1 MKKGSNLSTGA
12 LVLSLLLVFLIFNN
26 PTLAQEESGKIVIGE
41 TVKLQSRI
49 LNEERN
55 LLIYLPDG
63 YKEAKSRYP
72 VLYLL
77 DGTAHF
83 HHATGVLQY
92 LSSRGIM
99 PRMIVVGLVN
109 TLRNRDF
116 CPVKLKQLPNTG
128 GAGQF
133 LQFIAE
139 ELLPFIDGKY
149 RTHPHRTLVGHSFGG
164 TFTLYALFKNPDLF
178 NFFIAISPAVVLYD
192 TPLIEDADTILADRS
207 TLNKY
212 LYITVGDEPDFR
224 KGIQDFVKILESKA
238 PNDLRWEFVDL
249 EKEDH
254 MLTPHLSI
262 YYGLETVFSDWRLP
276 DNVIGK
282 GLEAI
287 KEYYENLSGKYGF
300 EIHARVQTL
309 NLLGFS
315 LIQNKKYKDAI
326 EVFKH
331 CISAY
336 PDFWMAYHN
345 LAYCYQQTGDK
356 ELAIKNYEKT
366 LQLNPDNQA
375 AAERLIK
382 LKEKK

>member
-1 MKKGSNLSTGA
+1 MTAMILS
-12 LVLSLLLVFLIFNN
+12 LLVFL
-26 PTLAQEESGKIVIGE
+26 TVDSLVLAQEESGKIVIGE
-41 TVKLQSRI
+41 TAKIQSRI
-49 LNEERN
+49 LNEERT

-63 YKEAKSRYP
+63 YKEAKNRYP

-92 LSSRGIM
+92 LSARGIM
-99 PRMIVVGLVN
+99 PPMIVVGLVN
-109 TLRNRDF
+109 TVRNRDF
-116 CPVKLKQLPNTG
+116 CPVKLDQIPNTG
-128 GAGQF
+128 GAAQF
-133 LQFIAE
+133 LKFIAE
-139 ELLPFIDGKY
+139 ELIPFIDGEY

-164 TFTLYALFKNPDLF
+164 TFGLYALVRNPDLF
-178 NFFIAISPAVVLYD
+178 NIFIAISPAVVLYN
-192 TPLIEDADTILADRS
+192 TLLIEDADTILARRS

-224 KGIQDFVKILESKA
+224 KGIQDFVKTLECKA
-238 PNDLRWEFVDL
+238 PDDLRWEFVDM

-262 YYGLETVFSDWRLP
+262 YYGLETAFSDWRLP
-276 DNVIGK
+276 DNVLEK

-287 KEYYENLSGKYGF
+287 KEYYKNLSGKYGF

-309 NLLGFS
+309 NLLGFN
-315 LIQNKKYKDAI
+315 LIQEKKFEEAI

-331 CISAY
+331 CISVY

-345 LAYCYQQTGDK
+345 LAYCYQQTGDR

-366 LQLNPDNQA
+366 LQLNPDNQV
-375 AAERLIK
+375 AAERLKK
-382 LKEKK
+382 LKSNK

>member
-1 MKKGSNLSTGA
+1 MKKGSNLTMTA
-12 LVLSLLLVFLIFNN
+12 MILSMLLVFLPVDN
-26 PTLAQEESGKIVIGE
+26 PTFAQEESGKIVIGE
-41 TVKLQSRI
+41 TVKVQSRI
-49 LNEERN
+49 LNEERS

-63 YKEAKSRYP
+63 YKEAKTRYP

-77 DGTAHF
+77 DGKAHF
-83 HHATGVLQY
+83 HHATGILQY

-99 PRMIVVGLVN
+99 PQMIVVGLVN
-109 TLRNRDF
+109 TVRNRDF
-116 CPVKLKQLPNTG
+116 CPVKLEQLPNTG

-133 LQFIAE
+133 LRFIAE
-139 ELLPFIDGKY
+139 ELIPFIESRY

-164 TFTLYALFKNPDLF
+164 TFTLYAFIRNPDLF
-178 NFFIAISPAVVLYD
+178 NIFIAMSPAVVLYD
-192 TPLIEDADTILADRS
+192 TPLIKDADTILADRS

-224 KGIQDFVKILESKA
+224 KGILDFVKVLESKA
-238 PNDLRWEFVDL
+238 PDNLRWEFIDL

-276 DNVIGK
+276 DNVLEK
-282 GLEAI
+282 GLDVI
-287 KEYYENLSGKYGF
+287 KEFYENLSGKYGY
-300 EIHARVQTL
+300 EIHASRQTL

-315 LIQNKKYKDAI
+315 LIQSKKYKDAI

-331 CISAY
+331 CIGVY

-345 LAYCYQQTGDK
+345 LAYCYQQTGDR

-366 LQLNPDNQA
+366 LQLNPHNQA
-375 AAERLIK
+375 AAERLKK
-382 LKEKK
+382 LKSK